1 MYCSKCGTAVADGA
15 AFCGTCGQ
23 PMSAS
28 QPGIPAASGGAA
40 PIYSGT
46 AAPGVPPAAPIVSIY
61 APPVAGAAYAGFWL
75 RFIAAIID
83 GLILGIPIVFI
94 AVFIAAGMGISGAF
108 QNIRPGDNPGAVFAL
123 LGVGFILAVVA
134 VSIVGGWLYYSLME
148 SSSLQGTLGKK
159 ALGLYVTDLEG
170 RRVTFGR
177 ACGRYLGGR
186 FLGHVPGFGGLYF
199 IVDCICVGFT
209 DRKQALHDM
218 IASCLVLR
226 KI

>member
-23 PMSAS
+23 PMGAMSAV
-28 QPGIPAASGGAA
+28 
-40 PIYSGT
+40 
-46 AAPGVPPAAPIVSIY
+46 PGVVAPAAPMMSTY

-83 GLILGIPIVFI
+83 GLLLAIPVVFI
-94 AVFIAAGMGISGAF
+94 AVFIAAAMGISGAF
-108 QNIRPGDNPGAVFAL
+108 QNIRPGDNPSAILAL
-123 LGVGFILAVVA
+123 LGVGFIFAIFA
-134 VSIVGGWLYYSLME
+134 VSIVGGWLYFALME

-159 ALGLYVTDLEG
+159 ALGLYVTDMQG
-170 RRVTFGR
+170 NRVTFGR
-177 ACGRYLGGR
+177 ASGRYLGGR

-199 IVDCICVGFT
+199 IVDCICAGFT
-209 DRKQALHDM
+209 ERKQALHDM

-226 KI
+226 RI